1 MLGYAQ
7 GRPVIAAR
15 RPSPNTLLVVIVV
28 HVTLIALVM
37 SAKMDLPSH
46 LKDGPL
52 IVRLLPE
59 LTPPPPNPAD
69 PQPVQPQQSTVYAPQ
84 PRVPTPPT
92 DAELADSTPVPLPP
106 DANLVTDPQPRIDP
120 LPTSAPV
127 RTAARLLTSGSA
139 LKPDYPVTKLM
150 SGEEADL
157 QLKLTIDANGR
168 VVAVEPIGRADPV
181 FLAAAR
187 RHLIARWRFA
197 PATEGDRAIPS
208 TTLIMLRFRLD

>member
-69 PQPVQPQQSTVYAPQ
+69 PQPAKPQQSTVYAPQ
-84 PRVPTPPT
+84 PTVPTPPT

-106 DANLVTDPQPRIDP
+106 DANLAIDPQPRIDP
-120 LPTSAPV
+120 LPTPAPV
-127 RTAARLLTSGSA
+127 RTAARLLT
-139 LKPDYPVTKLM
+139 
-150 SGEEADL
+150 
-157 QLKLTIDANGR
+157 
-168 VVAVEPIGRADPV
+168 
-181 FLAAAR
+181 
-187 RHLIARWRFA
+187 
-197 PATEGDRAIPS
+197 
-208 TTLIMLRFRLD
+208 